1 MRTLIIIVAG
11 LLLMALAMWLAKPA
25 KRTRVAGF
33 FTAAWLMVTLWNLFT
48 GMSHG
53 YSLQEELPIQLLIF
67 SIPVIGTC
75 NHPHLHWN
83 CAWPLKQCPLT

>member
-33 FTAAWLMVTLWNLFT
+33 FTAAWLMVTLWNLIT
-48 GMSHG
+48 GISHD
-53 YSLQEELPIQLLIF
+53 YYLQEELPIQLLIF
-67 SIPVIGTC
+67 SIPVIG
-75 NHPHLHWN
+75 
-83 CAWPLKQCPLT
+83 AWILAWKGRGR

>member
-25 KRTRVAGF
+25 KRTLVAWL
-33 FTAAWLMVTLWNLFT
+33 FTATWLLVTLWNLFT

-53 YSLQEELPIQLLIF
+53 YSFQEELPIQLLIF
-67 SIPVIGTC
+67 SIPVIGV
-75 NHPHLHWN
+75 WMVVV
-83 CAWPLKQCPLT
+83 AWKRKGG